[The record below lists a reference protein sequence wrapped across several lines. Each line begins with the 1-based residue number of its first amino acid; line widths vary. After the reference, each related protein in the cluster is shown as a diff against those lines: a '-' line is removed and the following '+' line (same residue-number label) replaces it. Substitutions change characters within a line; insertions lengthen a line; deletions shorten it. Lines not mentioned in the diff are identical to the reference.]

1 MTKHSDIVVVGAGP
15 AGIAAAIAA
24 RKNGFR
30 ATVLDARTP
39 PIDKPCGE
47 GILPQGVSALRSLG
61 ISVPPDSAFPFRG
74 IQFSDAESSVRA
86 EFGRVAA
93 LSVRRVK
100 LHQLLVDHA
109 VREGVQFL
117 WGARVTQLES
127 HAVKSSQGSISYEW
141 LVGADGQ
148 KSQVRKWA
156 GLEPGVSCEK
166 RFGFCVHFRL
176 QPWSDVAEVH
186 WGRGCQIFITP
197 LAQQEVGVAVLSRD
211 PHLRLEKALLQFPI
225 LAGKLE
231 GATRTTKEWG
241 DATALQSL
249 RRVTR
254 DRVALVGDA
263 SGSVD
268 AITGHG
274 LSLGFQQALALAE
287 AMKRGNPALYE
298 SAHRRIATV
307 AAAMSRL
314 MLLMERHDS
323 IRRNALRLFQSS
335 PGLFSKMLAIHAG
348 TIPTPSFRARELA
361 AFSWKFLTA

>member
-1 MTKHSDIVVVGAGP
+1 MKHSDIVVVGGGP

-24 RKNGFR
+24 QKHGFR
-30 ATVLDARTP
+30 TTVLDARTP

-61 ISVPPDSAFPFRG
+61 VSVPSESAFPFRG
-74 IQFSDAESSVRA
+74 IRFSDEESSVCA
-86 EFGRVAA
+86 AFGGTAA

-100 LHQLLVDHA
+100 LHQLLVEHA
-109 VREGVQFL
+109 VREGVEFL
-117 WGARVTQLES
+117 WGTRVTQYGPDV
-127 HAVKSSQGSISYEW
+127 VKSTQGSLSCNW
-141 LVGADGQ
+141 LIGADGQ

-156 GLEPGVSCEK
+156 GLEPRVRREK
-166 RFGFCVHFRL
+166 RFGFCAHFRL
-176 QPWSDVAEVH
+176 PPWSDAAEVH
-186 WGRGCQIFITP
+186 WARGCQIFITP
-197 LAQQEVGVAVLSRD
+197 MAQQEVGVAVLSRD
-211 PHLRLEKALLQFPI
+211 PQLRLEKALLHFPL
-225 LAGKLE
+225 LAAKLA

-241 DATALQSL
+241 DATALQTL
-249 RRVTR
+249 PRVTR
-254 DRVALVGDA
+254 GRLALAGDA

-274 LSLGFQQALALAE
+274 LSLAFQQALALAE
-287 AMKRGNPALYE
+287 AIKRDNLALYE
-298 SAHRRIATV
+298 SAHKRIAAV
-307 AAAMSRL
+307 PAAMSRL